1 MTDPRPTTPA
11 THGSPSTAGGARALG
26 LENALAPY
34 TDALRAQLPSADE
47 IIARAAERQ
56 RSSKRQGITLALCL
70 GLSAVW
76 WADPAYRTQTLA
88 TAPGE
93 RAAWTLAD
101 GSQVRLNT
109 ATQVDIAFH
118 LRSRRLTLADG
129 EATFEVAHAPWH
141 NLLPALE
148 RPFTVTAGKTVVEDI
163 GTIFNVRRQPG
174 DQVEI
179 SVQTGRVR
187 VHTSEASTGSVELTS
202 GQRLHSRAGILGAA
216 APADVDSL
224 TAWHDGRIVFDDT
237 PLAEVVAELRR
248 HGPLPVTLD
257 SAAAQLRI
265 SGQFDLDNRENLI
278 ALLPHFAPVR
288 LSYHSDGTIAISRLP
303 ERAGER

>member
-1 MTDPRPTTPA
+1 MTDPRPDA
-11 THGSPSTAGGARALG
+11 HGIPSTAGGARALG

-47 IIARAAERQ
+47 IISRAAERQ
-56 RSSKRQGITLALCL
+56 RSGKRQRQGIALALCL
-70 GLSAVW
+70 GLGAVW
-76 WADPAYRTQTLA
+76 WTDPAYHTQTLA

-101 GSQVRLNT
+101 GSRVRLNT
-109 ATQVDIAFH
+109 ATQVGIAFH

-141 NLLPALE
+141 GLLPALE

-163 GTIFNVRRQPG
+163 GTVFNVRRQPG

-187 VHTSEASTGSVELTS
+187 VYNIEASTGSVELTS
-202 GQRLHSRAGILGAA
+202 GQR
-216 APADVDSL
+216 P
-224 TAWHDGRIVFDDT
+224 
-237 PLAEVVAELRR
+237 ERR
-248 HGPLPVTLD
+248 
-257 SAAAQLRI
+257 
-265 SGQFDLDNRENLI
+265 
-278 ALLPHFAPVR
+278 
-288 LSYHSDGTIAISRLP
+288 DGTLMATEPSLR
-303 ERAGER
+303 

>member
-1 MTDPRPTTPA
+1 MTDPRPDA
-11 THGSPSTAGGARALG
+11 HGIPSTAGGARALG

-47 IIARAAERQ
+47 IITRAAERQ
-56 RSSKRQGITLALCL
+56 RSGKRQRQGIALALCL

-76 WADPAYRTQTLA
+76 WADPAYRAQTLA

-93 RAAWTLAD
+93 RAAWTLPD
-101 GSQVRLNT
+101 GSRVRLNT
-109 ATQVDIAFH
+109 ATQIEIAFH

-141 NLLPALE
+141 GLLPALE

-163 GTIFNVRRQPG
+163 GTVFNVRRQPG
-174 DQVEI
+174 DQVEV

-187 VHTSEASTGSVELTS
+187 VYNIEASTGSVELTS
-202 GQRLHSRAGILGAA
+202 GQRLHSRDGILGAA

-237 PLAEVVAELRR
+237 PLSEVVAELRR

-265 SGQFDLDNRENLI
+265 SGQFDLDNRERLI

-288 LSYHSDGTIAISRLP
+288 LTYRSDGSVAISRLP